1 MGKMLDGE
9 MQNSNKCLCV
19 NQFVPQGCHGNLLVY
34 FRMNSQEVYNSLQ
47 FSRLHTLLHH
57 LYEWTDHSSML

>member
-47 FSRLHTLLHH
+47 FSRLHTL
-57 LYEWTDHSSML
+57 